1 MRLFCL
7 VLAVS
12 ALSCLGAKASA
23 ETQTKWKPFQPSGDG
38 YRIEFPGVPTVKRD
52 ALPSRVG
59 PAPHVEADLTSKG
72 FSYSVELTT
81 YASPSDPEAVLDLMA
96 TFAAKAG
103 KVRSQ
108 TRLNVGADPAR
119 RFEIEIPGG
128 KFIATMLVVTD
139 GTRVYQILCTSS
151 RGQENSTSVKRFT
164 NSFAL
169 VQQ

>member
-1 MRLFCL
+1 M
-7 VLAVS
+7 
-12 ALSCLGAKASA
+12 
-23 ETQTKWKPFQPSGDG
+23 
-38 YRIEFPGVPTVKRD
+38 
-52 ALPSRVG
+52 
-59 PAPHVEADLTSKG
+59 
-72 FSYSVELTT
+72 
-81 YASPSDPEAVLDLMA
+81 
-96 TFAAKAG
+96 
-103 KVRSQ
+103 
-108 TRLNVGADPAR
+108 NVGADPAR